1 MFVDASALTAILIGE
16 PDGGEIEARMYRSLT
31 PLLTSPLAIFETVL
45 AVSPKRN
52 ISFAEGEAL
61 VLDYISLAVEVV
73 SINAEIGRL
82 AIEARARY
90 GKGTGHKA
98 KLNMGDCFAYA
109 CAKAHGVPLL
119 YKGDDFVHTD
129 LA

>member
-16 PDGGEIEARMYRSLT
+16 TDGIDIEARMYRSLT

-52 ISFAEGEAL
+52 MSFAEGEGL
-61 VLDYISLAVEVV
+61 VLDYIGYAVEIVA
-73 SINAEIGRL
+73 ITPAIGHL

-90 GKGTGHKA
+90 GKGTGHAA
-98 KLNMGDCFAYA
+98 KLNLGDCFAYA